1 MRNVRP
7 LQAARCSFNGR
18 KAVGM
23 AWTATPR
30 RYRKQGQTQPPPRL
44 YGVHDRRDIEVA
56 KRKESRTVDFETFKT
71 SSHLKLYCEAR
82 GMEQRG
88 RNTYVC
94 PICGSGSGPHKTAAF
109 HIQDNRWKCFSC
121 QKGGD
126 IYDLEGI
133 LAGTEDKLEQFR
145 GVAALVGYEGFNYV
159 ADTNHASITQPKHDY
174 GTGRKREADYLQAM
188 RANIHDP
195 EAVAYIQGRG
205 FTLDEAVAWG
215 LGYDPTRHRLIL
227 PWAGSDY
234 YHIDRSTTDQ
244 NPKYTKPKAA
254 DVGPQ
259 PLYNPAALEAPVF
272 FVVEGVLD
280 ALAVTACGF
289 QAVALGGTG
298 GRAAVEAMTPYKPQ
312 GVAVVMLD
320 NDEAGSRASVELRG
334 MLKVAGIA
342 SVVAEVEDVMDAK
355 DAAEWLQADRDA
367 LTAFL
372 RATSDAAGE
381 MAEQEKEDAYNA
393 ALGRLRV
400 MNPVDVACM
409 LYGLADVT
417 PPISTG
423 FSSLDEILGGGLQP
437 GSLYVLGAVSSLGKT
452 TLCVQMADNVAEQGR
467 AVLFTTIEQSAKEIT
482 AKSLSR
488 LMSASG
494 RHYSTTDVSSPIRR
508 EGWGDADRIRFD
520 QALTRYT
527 DDIAPT
533 LRILEGNEQ
542 PTVSD
547 VRAVAEVMADYYGQA
562 PVIFLD
568 YLQLLAPLNDH
579 YSDKQAVDRNVTA
592 LRQMARELQAPVFVV
607 SSLNRS
613 SYSEGVTMDSWKE
626 SGAIE
631 YGADVLL
638 GLQPA
643 GIREHIDNAKD
654 SRVKRE
660 ADKYIRES
668 KDADTRK
675 CEIVVLKNRA
685 GRTPDK
691 GIPFTFKPV
700 ASTFREG

>member
-1 MRNVRP
+1 MRAGP
-7 LQAARCSFNGR
+7 FSFNGE
-18 KAVGM
+18 KAVGT

-56 KRKESRTVDFETFKT
+56 DFETVR
-71 SSHLKLYCEAR
+71 SNVDLLAYCEAR
-82 GMEQRG
+82 GLEKRG
-88 RNTYVC
+88 RGMYVC
-94 PICGSGSGPHKTAAF
+94 PVCGSGNGPRRTAAF
-109 HIQDNRWKCFSC
+109 HVQGQRWKCFSC
-121 QKGGD
+121 NSGGD
-126 IYDLEGI
+126 VFDLVGI
-133 LAGTEDKLEQFR
+133 LDGIENKRDQLQAVAEWAGLDTDLAPKP
-145 GVAALVGYEGFNYV
+145 AA
-159 ADTNHASITQPKHDY
+159 APQPKPKHDY
-174 GTGRKREADYLQAM
+174 STGRKREADYLQAM

-244 NPKYTKPKAA
+244 NPKYTKPKTA

-280 ALAVTACGF
+280 ALAVTACGY

-298 GRAAVEAMTPYKPQ
+298 GRSAVEAMAAYKPK
-312 GVAVVMLD
+312 GIAVTMLD
-320 NDEAGSRASVELRG
+320 QDEAGCRASRELCG

-342 SVVAEVEDVMDAK
+342 SVEADTKSSTDAK

-372 RATSDAAGE
+372 TSTNEAAGE
-381 MAEQEKEDAYNA
+381 MFDQAKEDAYNA
-393 ALGRLRV
+393 ALERLRV
-400 MNPVDVACM
+400 MNPMEVACM

-488 LMSASG
+488 IMSASG

-508 EGWGDADRIRFD
+508 EAWGDADRIRFD